1 MTQREWS
8 GVMNKIREELTGLAK
23 FIDKTRQGID
33 TIETTVKMG
42 SEQFPEA
49 STQLSSVTGDLET
62 AANKIMNIVE
72 GLMSEQ
78 DKAGAALKSLSE
90 WAASPGSD
98 PGRGAA
104 LIGELQM
111 INAKARGE
119 MVELFALMSFQDL
132 TGQKLAKVIKSLS
145 VVEQKIVEV
154 AMSFGFEENGGGSR
168 GPESKKA
175 REAQPNQDMVDRVLK
190 EIGS

>member
-8 GVMNKIREELTGLAK
+8 GVMSKIREELTGLAK

-42 SEQFPEA
+42 TEQFPEA

-72 GLMSEQ
+72 GLMAEQ
-78 DKAGAALKSLSE
+78 DKAGTALKSLSE

-98 PGRGAA
+98 PGKGAS
-104 LIGELQM
+104 LISELQM
-111 INAKARGE
+111 INAKSKGE

-145 VVEQKIVEV
+145 FVEQKIVEV
-154 AMSFGFEENGGGSR
+154 AMSFGFEDGGAA
-168 GPESKKA
+168 SKPSEPRKPK
-175 REAQPNQDMVDRVLK
+175 EAPASQDMVDRLLK

>member
-72 GLMSEQ
+72 GLMAEQ
-78 DKAGAALKSLSE
+78 DKAGTALKSLSE
-90 WAASPGSD
+90 WTVAPGAD
-98 PGRGAA
+98 PGKGAA
-104 LIGELQM
+104 LISELQM
-111 INAKARGE
+111 INAKSKGE

-145 VVEQKIVEV
+145 VVEQKIVDV
-154 AMSFGFEENGGGSR
+154 AMSFGFEDTGAAA
-168 GPESKKA
+168 KA
-175 REAQPNQDMVDRVLK
+175 SEPRKPKEAPASQDMVDRLLK

>member
-1 MTQREWS
+1 MSQREWS

-78 DKAGAALKSLSE
+78 DKAGAALKALSE

-98 PGRGAA
+98 PGKGAA

-111 INAKARGE
+111 INAKAKGE

-154 AMSFGFEENGGGSR
+154 AMSFGFDDTGAAKGSE
-168 GPESKKA
+168 PKKQNDLPA
-175 REAQPNQDMVDRVLK
+175 TQDMVDRLLK